1 MSSGDDSKII
11 RLIATLI
18 GTLVLSVPSPPGDF
32 HRSSVLQFVPY
43 NTVTRS
49 HSEALIAQLFPP
61 ASISDCPLELEAK
74 WKKSHPAAL
83 WQFVRIMSLDF
94 KKVTFSLD
102 YFSKI

>member
-18 GTLVLSVPSPPGDF
+18 GKLVLSVPSPPGDF
-32 HRSSVLQFVPY
+32 HRNSVVQFVPY
-43 NTVTRS
+43 NTVTRR
-49 HSEALIAQLFPP
+49 HSEALIAQLFPL
-61 ASISDCPLELEAK
+61 ASSSDCPLELTGK
-74 WKKSHPAAL
+74 WKKRHSAAF
-83 WQFVRIMSLDF
+83 WQFVRIMALDF